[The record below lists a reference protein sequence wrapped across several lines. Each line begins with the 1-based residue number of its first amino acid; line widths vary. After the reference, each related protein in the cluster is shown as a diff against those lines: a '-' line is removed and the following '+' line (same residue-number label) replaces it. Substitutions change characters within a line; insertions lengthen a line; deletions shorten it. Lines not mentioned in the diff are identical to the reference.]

1 MTVRI
6 DNENIPYRSGG
17 VTFLRVR
24 NGAIEATSG
33 TQEKREWLE
42 GQEPLWAAW
51 TGQYRTD
58 VFMVDKAK
66 ASAALELRRRT

>member
-6 DNENIPYRSGG
+6 DNEDIPYRVGG

-24 NGAIEATSG
+24 DGAIEATSG
-33 TQEKREWLE
+33 TSEKREWLE
-42 GQEPLWAAW
+42 HEGPLWAAW

-58 VFMVDKAK
+58 IFVVDKTSAE
-66 ASAALELRRRT
+66 AALSLRTRT